1 LVPPPLRDLGGPYLV
16 HRLAIYNRLRQ
27 SELVADY
34 TCHNSLAVLSGPGTD
49 VTSQE
54 RVPQSSYQEEKV
66 TAAAGFEPAPK
77 GLFISN
83 KPKAY

>member
-1 LVPPPLRDLGGPYLV
+1 
-16 HRLAIYNRLRQ
+16 
-27 SELVADY
+27 
-34 TCHNSLAVLSGPGTD
+34 

-66 TAAAGFEPAPK
+66 TAAAGFEPAPI